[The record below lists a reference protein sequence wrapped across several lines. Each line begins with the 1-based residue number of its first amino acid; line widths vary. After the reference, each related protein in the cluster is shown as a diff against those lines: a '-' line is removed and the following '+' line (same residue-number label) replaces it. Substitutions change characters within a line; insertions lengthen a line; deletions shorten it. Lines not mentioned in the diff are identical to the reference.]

1 MRLKLPR
8 MGAPQQTYSRTFAG
22 RNSDSRF
29 APPYADRQWKAL
41 EEVKNMPAK
50 KAKPKAPAKKAS
62 KSTKAAPRG
71 AKKRSSRH

>member
-1 MRLKLPR
+1 
-8 MGAPQQTYSRTFAG
+8 MGAPQPTYSRVASG
-22 RNSDSRF
+22 GNSDSRMG
-29 APPYADRQWKAL
+29 PQHADRHWKAL